1 MKMEKM
7 TSYLAWAVGLLS
19 LPLYALL
26 FVMMRSGDWVYH
38 EVLTPLTYVTLLTQI
53 LCLFFY
59 RISAHAFSNSLFEGD
74 ICFENLEKI
83 VQEFLFMAGSF
94 VCFIS
99 TSFLSLFLS
108 EVLVLQLFNTALPLS
123 LELPIS
129 ILATIFFF
137 GFLPKI
143 IVDYYR
149 HLFEKIFPG
158 GFPVCR

>member
-1 MKMEKM
+1 M

-74 ICFENLEKI
+74 ICFENL
-83 VQEFLFMAGSF
+83 SF
-94 VCFIS
+94 
-99 TSFLSLFLS
+99 FLSLLTFPPFLLS
-108 EVLVLQLFNTALPLS
+108 FPSPLS
-123 LELPIS
+123 SFPSLFLTFQKLSHCCAPPIS
-129 ILATIFFF
+129 LLPFPTFPTAAATSAAGKQIS
-137 GFLPKI
+137 
-143 IVDYYR
+143 
-149 HLFEKIFPG
+149 
-158 GFPVCR
+158 